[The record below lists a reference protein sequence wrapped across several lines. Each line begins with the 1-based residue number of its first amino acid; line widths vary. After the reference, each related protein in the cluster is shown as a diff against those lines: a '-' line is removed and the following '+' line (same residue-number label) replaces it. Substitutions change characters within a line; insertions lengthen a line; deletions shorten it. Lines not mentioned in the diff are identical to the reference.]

1 MDALSFLFA
10 ISWIASPII
19 ANRYR
24 RRWWVWLFAAIF
36 IGPFSTLWLLIIKEP
51 KIKASEEETFTVTF
65 DESTQRTSVIGT
77 PDLEVSI
84 SNPAEVLVNGTEIIE
99 PIGYVYVI
107 SNPLFP
113 DLVKIGF
120 TDKTPEERID
130 QLDGTGLPE
139 AYIEHYRVKTK
150 NARELEKRL
159 HVHFNSFR
167 YKKDKEFFKL
177 DPHEVYQV
185 LMKWGV
191 EPLEI

>member
-1 MDALSFLFA
+1 MDAFSVLFA
-10 ISWIASPII
+10 ISWIASPIL
-19 ANRYR
+19 ANRYK
-24 RRWWVWLFAAIF
+24 RRWWLWLFIAILM
-36 IGPFSTLWLLIIKEP
+36 GPFSIIWLLIIKEP
-51 KIKASEEETFTVTF
+51 KIGAGGEETFTVTF
-65 DESTQRTSVIGT
+65 DEYTQKTAVIGT
-77 PDLEVSI
+77 PDLEMSI
-84 SNPAEVLVNGTEIIE
+84 THPAEVLADATEIIE

-139 AYIEHYRVKTK
+139 AYIEHYRIKTK

>member
-1 MDALSFLFA
+1 MDALSILSA
-10 ISWIASPII
+10 ISWIASPIL
-19 ANRYR
+19 ANRYK
-24 RRWWVWLFAAIF
+24 RRWWLWLLIAILT
-36 IGPFSTLWLLIIKEP
+36 GPFSTILLLIIKEP
-51 KIKASEEETFTVTF
+51 KIGAGKEETFTVTF
-65 DESTQRTSVIGT
+65 DERTQRTLVNDT
-77 PDLEVSI
+77 PDLEMSMTK
-84 SNPAEVLVNGTEIIE
+84 PAEILADATKIIE

-139 AYIEHYRVKTK
+139 AYIEHYRIKTK

-159 HVHFNSFR
+159 HTHFDSFR